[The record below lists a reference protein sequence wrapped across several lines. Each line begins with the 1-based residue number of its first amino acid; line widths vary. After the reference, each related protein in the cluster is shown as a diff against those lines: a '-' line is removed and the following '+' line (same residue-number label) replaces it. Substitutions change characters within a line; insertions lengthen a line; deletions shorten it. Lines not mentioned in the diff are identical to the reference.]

1 MPTNKKVTDYP
12 IATRQDIG
20 NTAHP
25 WRNTAELQEA
35 FMGMLQALEKNPSI
49 KLVSTA
55 SAITATTDT
64 AATSTATST
73 AGVKRKYQCSP
84 TNTPAPAAA
93 TLSTISAMPA
103 LALAS
108 VSTTHTTGKADT
120 ASVVTPMEPTMEEV
134 VEEKNDDDDDVPH
147 NMMLIDP
154 PSAEV
159 VVACPN
165 LKRLLENKRTRT
177 PASNQ
182 SITDKNKIALLQA
195 MNSVAN
201 AKGKWKANGGWT
213 SVSTIM
219 VTTAGWDADKCKSVW
234 EMIDHNPNSR
244 WKSRKGSVGTKIE
257 E

>member
-20 NTAHP
+20 NPAHP

-35 FMGMLQALEKNPSI
+35 FMGMLKALEKNPSI

-55 SAITATTDT
+55 SAITGNTATTDT
-64 AATSTATST
+64 AATST

-134 VEEKNDDDDDVPH
+134 VEEKNDDDDVPH

-177 PASNQ
+177 PASIQ

-234 EMIDHNPNSR
+234 EMIDRNPNSR